1 MINQMDDTP
10 PVVAAYTQQP
20 PVPSAAV
27 AASGGV
33 VPQSLAGTLPGS
45 EQPQNTTAVDA
56 VLRQIAS
63 EASEEIPDF
72 VGEGFVERTEGMN
85 YNRRPRIL
93 LGVSGSV
100 ATVKLSVVVKRLL
113 EWADVHIVSSNSA
126 RHFFKDADLPPS
138 CLPVLTDE
146 DEWRNW
152 SRVGD
157 PVVHIELRRW
167 ADAFIIA
174 PLSANTLAKLA
185 NGMCDNLL
193 TCVVRAW
200 NFSKPLIVA
209 PAMNSYMW
217 RNPFTEKH
225 LAACQDLGIIVV
237 PPVSKKLACGD
248 VGIGAMAPPET
259 IVETA
264 RQSLRGNGFRSLEDT
279 VKGTV
284 DVDVDAL

>member
-1 MINQMDDTP
+1 MEQVESTP

-27 AASGGV
+27 AATSGI
-33 VPQSLAGTLPGS
+33 VPQNENRIVDT
-45 EQPQNTTAVDA
+45 QNQSRSVDA

-63 EASEEIPDF
+63 EASEEIPEFVGDDF
-72 VGEGFVERTEGMN
+72 VAQRTANEAIG
-85 YNRRPRIL
+85 YDRRPRIL

-100 ATVKLSVVVKRLL
+100 ATVKLSVVVKQLL

-185 NGMCDNLL
+185 TGMCDNLL

-200 NFSKPLIVA
+200 NFAKPLIVA
-209 PAMNSYMW
+209 PAMNTYMW
-217 RNPFTEKH
+217 TSPFTEKH
-225 LAACQDLGIIVV
+225 LSACQDLGVIVV

-248 VGIGAMAPPET
+248 VGVGGMAPPET
-259 IVETA
+259 IVEMA
-264 RQSLRGNGFRSLEDT
+264 RQSLQQAGFQLS
-279 VKGTV
+279 
-284 DVDVDAL
+284 

>member
-1 MINQMDDTP
+1 MMNQMDDTP

-33 VPQSLAGTLPGS
+33 VPQSLAGN
-45 EQPQNTTAVDA
+45 EQLQNRTAVDA

-72 VGEGFVERTEGMN
+72 VGEGFVERTEAMS

-209 PAMNSYMW
+209 PAMNSHMW

-225 LAACQDLGIIVV
+225 LAACQDLGIVVV

-248 VGIGAMAPPET
+248 VGIGGMASPES

-264 RQSLRGNGFRSLEDT
+264 RQSLSDNGFRFHEDT
-279 VKGTV
+279 MKGN
-284 DVDVDAL
+284 VDVDAL